1 MRLFS
6 LRCAAACILL
16 LIPSLFS
23 QEAPFTRVT
32 TEKIITLA
40 ADSTGV
46 SWTDYDGDGY
56 LDVFVSTFETP
67 RFFLYRNN
75 HDESFSLMDVVIT
88 SPTDLMQA
96 EGCIWA
102 DFDND
107 GDPDLFISVGLGGN
121 DLLYRNDGNGVFT
134 KLTNIP
140 PTQSGGNSRGCAWAD
155 YDNDGWV
162 DLFVANEKSQTNFLF
177 HNDAGAGLMR
187 VTTGAIVTDRGNSY
201 GCAWGDYDNDGLQD
215 LVVANNGSRNF
226 LYHNEGNGIFTKI
239 TNSAIVTN
247 IASSAGVAWG
257 DYDNDGFLDL
267 FVANLGQRNF
277 LYHNNGD
284 GTFTLNRNTAIGQ
297 ETTYSWSG
305 AWADFDNDGH
315 LDLFVANGQPNGT
328 GLKDFLYRNRGDG
341 TFEKLT

>member
-96 EGCIWA
+96 EGCVWA

-162 DLFVANEKSQTNFLF
+162 DAFFSTSFGVNGQLYHNNRDGTFTEVSRKAGVANPAGKTLGVAIGDIDGDGWPDIFVAN
-177 HNDAGAGLMR
+177 
-187 VTTGAIVTDRGNSY
+187 
-201 GCAWGDYDNDGLQD
+201 DG
-215 LVVANNGSRNF
+215 VRNF
-226 LYHNEGNGIFTKI
+226 LYHNKGNGAFDDI
-239 TNSAIVTN
+239 TYA
-247 IASSAGVAWG
+247 AGVG
-257 DYDNDGFLDL
+257 YDMNGKALAGMGAEMVDLD
-267 FVANLGQRNF
+267 
-277 LYHNNGD
+277 GD
-284 GTFTLNRNTAIGQ
+284 GLPDIFFTAPMPARALPFM
-297 ETTYSWSG
+297 S
-305 AWADFDNDGH
+305 
-315 LDLFVANGQPNGT
+315 
-328 GLKDFLYRNRGDG
+328 
-341 TFEKLT
+341 